1 MSIEKPTLEQ
11 FKSTLKEIRGQ
22 SLTTEAAI
30 AAHDFMNRWD
40 DFLEG
45 LKSESVRINVDMS
58 KNFPEYKQY
67 KIWKGLSKIII
78 VIGLILIAFSW
89 KLAIPVVVLGI
100 GLHFYGNIYKAS
112 VKRNFLET
120 IKKELNDNPLLGMTK
135 ICEHYMAGTIQL
147 TSSTGTAYWP
157 QYPSNAITGEQRFIP
172 IGFLSSLST
181 ETMYDTDEEK
191 HLFK

>member
-78 VIGLILIAFSW
+78 VIGLILIPELSIF
-89 KLAIPVVVLGI
+89 LLIFGI
-100 GLHFYGNIYKAS
+100 SRALIRYFG
-112 VKRNFLET
+112 
-120 IKKELNDNPLLGMTK
+120 GM
-135 ICEHYMAGTIQL
+135 Y
-147 TSSTGTAYWP
+147 
-157 QYPSNAITGEQRFIP
+157 
-172 IGFLSSLST
+172 
-181 ETMYDTDEEK
+181 
-191 HLFK
+191 